1 MSSTLFPV
9 FNGTRQQIH
18 KIRNMETILSEHL
31 CLTKMM
37 SEEKQ
42 EVRSVVK
49 FCARMEMTT
58 TDALKFLNSS
68 QKKV

>member
-1 MSSTLFPV
+1 
-9 FNGTRQQIH
+9 
-18 KIRNMETILSEHL
+18 METILSEHL

-49 FCARMEMTT
+49 FCARTEMTT
-58 TDALKFLNSS
+58 TDALKFLNNS
-68 QKKV
+68 QV